1 MLKKNYDFSC
11 TLELKDRRSKCIVLW
26 DSRQKETA
34 LINTLKSIDM
44 YQYAG
49 FEKIRKNS
57 DVYP

>member
-11 TLELKDRRSKCIVLW
+11 TLELKGRHSKCIVLW
-26 DSRQKETA
+26 GSRQKEAA
-34 LINTLKSIDM
+34 LINTFKSIDM

>member
-1 MLKKNYDFSC
+1 M
-11 TLELKDRRSKCIVLW
+11 LELKDRHSKCIVLW